1 MRRTIALLFA
11 SVALMSC
18 GEELPAPTVG
28 CESTRECEFG
38 QICDLRVSRC
48 VPEERGRVQGS
59 FGCGRVATVNDVPTV
74 TAFSELTGEINL
86 VGPSGSFQPVRFVA
100 NAPPFCYL
108 QNGVLA
114 LRFYELQLASEGI
127 GVAMDFVINAGNVVA
142 NQRLDVSN
150 VADLSA
156 ARIEFVEYANVP
168 YQNSATRIEIIVDRL
183 PALREPL
190 VGYIDAFFP

>member
-1 MRRTIALLFA
+1 
-11 SVALMSC
+11 MSC
-18 GEELPAPTVG
+18 GEDLPAATVG
-28 CESTRECEFG
+28 CESTRECDFG

-59 FGCGRVATVNDVPTV
+59 FGCGRVGTVNDEPTV

-114 LRFYELQLASEGI
+114 LRFYELQLATEGI
-127 GVAMDFVINAGNVVA
+127 GVAMDFAINVSDIVA
-142 NQRLDVSN
+142 NQRRDVST
-150 VADLSA
+150 VAGLSA

-168 YQNSATRIEIIVDRL
+168 YQNSATSIEVVVDRV

-190 VGYIDAFFP
+190 VGYIDASFP